1 MSVEIETV
9 PLLVPG
15 AATTAEPV
23 TVVAPHDLTPI
34 ARVERADSAVVEQAL
49 TNAYGAFRNRDG
61 WLPMRQRVAILT
73 KAMAIMRDRREALAI
88 EAAREG
94 GKPLV
99 DSLVEVDR
107 AIDSVHICI
116 DELRSRAGDVI
127 PMCVSESSKNR
138 VAFTRKEPIGVVVA
152 VSAFNHPL
160 NLIAHQVAPAVAT
173 GCPVIIKPSDRTALS
188 CLHFVQILH
197 EAGLPPEWCQAVVTA
212 DRKDATAMV
221 TDKRVGFFS
230 FIGSAKVGWSLR
242 SQLAPGTR
250 CALEHGGAAPVVLAP
265 DADLDIAVPSI
276 LKGGFYHAG
285 QVCVSVQR
293 VYAHKDVARSFAER
307 LAEGAKKLVVGDPT
321 LAETEIGPLIIPGE
335 VSRVDEWVKE
345 AVDGGAEVLSGGAPI
360 GETAYQPTVL
370 LNPPADARVSTT
382 EIFGPVVCV
391 YSYEDMDDAI
401 DAANSLSVSFQ
412 AAVYTRSIDAA
423 MRVSSRLDASAVM
436 VNDHTAFRVDW
447 MPFAG
452 MRESGHGVGGVP
464 HSMHE
469 MQVHKMTVIHSPEIT
484 D

>member
-1 MSVEIETV
+1 M
-9 PLLVPG
+9 
-15 AATTAEPV
+15 
-23 TVVAPHDLTPI
+23 
-34 ARVERADSAVVEQAL
+34 
-49 TNAYGAFRNRDG
+49 
-61 WLPMRQRVAILT
+61 
-73 KAMAIMRDRREALAI
+73 
-88 EAAREG
+88 
-94 GKPLV
+94 
-99 DSLVEVDR
+99 
-107 AIDSVHICI
+107 
-116 DELRSRAGDVI
+116 
-127 PMCVSESSKNR
+127 
-138 VAFTRKEPIGVVVA
+138 
-152 VSAFNHPL
+152 
-160 NLIAHQVAPAVAT
+160 
-173 GCPVIIKPSDRTALS
+173 
-188 CLHFVQILH
+188 
-197 EAGLPPEWCQAVVTA
+197 
-212 DRKDATAMV
+212 
-221 TDKRVGFFS
+221 
-230 FIGSAKVGWSLR
+230 
-242 SQLAPGTR
+242 
-250 CALEHGGAAPVVLAP
+250 
-265 DADLDIAVPSI
+265 
-276 LKGGFYHAG
+276 
-285 QVCVSVQR
+285 
-293 VYAHKDVARSFAER
+293 
-307 LAEGAKKLVVGDPT
+307 GDPT